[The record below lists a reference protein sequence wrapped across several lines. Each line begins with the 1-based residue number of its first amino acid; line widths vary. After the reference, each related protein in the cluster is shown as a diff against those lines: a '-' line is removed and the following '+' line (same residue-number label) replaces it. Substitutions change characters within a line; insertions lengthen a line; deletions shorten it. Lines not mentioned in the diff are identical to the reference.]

1 MLGFDQ
7 EPQRSCG
14 LGLLGAGLVL
24 GSYWLLWGSVDGFVN
39 AIDHGEQLFGDFQ
52 RFYYPMGE
60 VLFAEKWPV
69 RGYYYTSFFALGL
82 SLVVLLP
89 LAAATVLWGFLQ
101 GGWVAAFYYIS
112 GRYLLGLSAR
122 GMLVYLLLLLASFP
136 LLHNFKWGQVSVLV
150 TLGIVAAFALHQ
162 QGRSALG
169 GIALALV
176 TCIKY
181 YPGAFV
187 VYFLIRRDG
196 RFLAAFG
203 IGLLGFYCLLP
214 AALLGL
220 GDWWYFER
228 ASAQSLPEAARL
240 LRDFNTQYFVHV
252 LNRWGQPLGYRLG
265 EIDARCV
272 AACRGAG
279 LLRQLR
285 CGVVVAQA
293 RNRASGGAS
302 RGVVISCL
310 CRLWC
315 RLRGPTT
322 SSSLPFCQAAL
333 WMALGEA
340 RAHWLWRVPVVCSAV
355 LASGYCF
362 ALFPSWRLY
371 NGVGALWVAD
381 VALLCALYG
390 LVLRR
395 GLRQ

>member
-1 MLGFDQ
+1 M
-7 EPQRSCG
+7 
-14 LGLLGAGLVL
+14 L
-24 GSYWLLWGSVDGFVN
+24 GSYWLLWGSIDGFVN
-39 AIDHGEQLFGDFQ
+39 AIDHGEQLFGDFR

-60 VLFAEKWPV
+60 VLFAEKWPI

-82 SLVVLLP
+82 SLVALLP

-101 GGWVAAFYYIS
+101 VGWAAVFYYVS

-122 GMLVYLLLLLASFP
+122 GMLVYWLLLLASFP

-150 TLGIVAAFALHQ
+150 TLGVVAAFALHQ
-162 QGRSALG
+162 RGRSALG

-214 AALLGL
+214 AALLGPA
-220 GDWWYFER
+220 DWWYFER

-265 EIDARCV
+265 ESTLDVLRLAGVLVFCANSV
-272 AACRGAG
+272 AVWWLHKREIAHRAA
-279 LLRQLR
+279 LSAAALFLALPF
-285 CGVVVAQA
+285 VVQ
-293 RNRASGGAS
+293 
-302 RGVVISCL
+302 
-310 CRLWC
+310 
-315 RLRGPTT
+315 T
-322 SSSLPFCQAAL
+322 SWPHYFVFLPFCQAAL
-333 WMALGEA
+333 WVALGEA
-340 RAHWLWRVPVVCSAV
+340 PSALAVAGAGCVLGGAGERV
-355 LASGYCF
+355 
-362 ALFPSWRLY
+362 
-371 NGVGALWVAD
+371 
-381 VALLCALYG
+381 LLC
-390 LVLRR
+390 LVPKLAVVQW
-395 GLRQ
+395 GECVVGS